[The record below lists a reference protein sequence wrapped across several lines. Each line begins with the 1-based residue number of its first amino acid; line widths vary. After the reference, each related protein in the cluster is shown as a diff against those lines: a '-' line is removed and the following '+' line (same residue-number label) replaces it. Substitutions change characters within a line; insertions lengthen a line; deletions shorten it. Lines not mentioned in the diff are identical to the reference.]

1 MTTASATTARV
12 ERIAMGVTCVATVV
26 GIDSIDLAVRCLDLV
41 EEFESLWSRFIP
53 TSDISRL
60 NSANGQPTLVDEK
73 TLTLLHHMIAAHQ
86 ATDGAY
92 NPTRLPL
99 QIATGDASSLIND
112 RRTELPADAAVF
124 SQLSGIHIFHDGK
137 VSLPRGM
144 TLDAGGIGKGLA
156 ADLILQFAL
165 EHGAQAACIN
175 LGGDMAI
182 NTGDS
187 VGWDVEIL
195 SPIDSEVIL
204 DTVRIAVGAV
214 ATSSLFARQRTRA
227 GITSHLF
234 SDSSAHDTQHTVGA
248 TVIANSAAWSE
259 AWTKYAILSN
269 PAQAID
275 TLTQVGLAGMLISAD
290 GHTTRTESWK
300 TFTHD

>member
-60 NSANGQPTLVDEK
+60 NNANGQPTLVDEK

-86 ATDGAY
+86 ATEGAY

-156 ADLILQFAL
+156 ADLVLHFAL

-175 LGGDMAI
+175 LGGDKAI

-214 ATSSLFARQRTRA
+214 ATSSLFARQRNGA

-234 SDSSAHDTQHTVGA
+234 TDSSAHDTQHTVGA

-269 PAQAID
+269 PELAID
-275 TLTQVGLAGMLISAD
+275 TLTSTGLAAMLVSAN
-290 GHTTRTESWK
+290 GQITQTQSWK

>member
-1 MTTASATTARV
+1 MNSASVTTARV

-26 GIDSIDLAVRCLDLV
+26 GTNSHEIAVRCLDLV

-214 ATSSLFARQRTRA
+214 ATSSLFARQRNGA

-234 SDSSAHDTQHTVGA
+234 TDSSAHDTQHTVGA

-269 PAQAID
+269 PELAID
-275 TLTQVGLAGMLISAD
+275 TLTSTGLAAMLVSAN
-290 GHTTRTESWK
+290 GQITQTQSWK

>member
-1 MTTASATTARV
+1 MNSASVSTARV

-26 GIDSIDLAVRCLDLV
+26 GTNSHEIAVRCLDLV

-60 NSANGQPTLVDEK
+60 NCANGQPTLVDDR
-73 TLTLLHHMIAAHQ
+73 TLTLIHNMIAAHQ
-86 ATDGAY
+86 ATAGAY

-99 QIATGDASSLIND
+99 QIAAGDASSLITD
-112 RRTELPADAAVF
+112 RRTELPADAVVF
-124 SQLSGIHIFHDGK
+124 SHLSGIHIFHDGK

-156 ADLILQFAL
+156 ADFILQFAL
-165 EHGAQAACIN
+165 EQGAEGACIN

-187 VGWDVEIL
+187 IGWDVEIL
-195 SPIDSEVIL
+195 SPIDTGVIL
-204 DTVRIAVGAV
+204 DTIRIAVGGV
-214 ATSSLFARQRTRA
+214 ATSSLFARQRHSA
-227 GITSHLF
+227 GIASHLF

-259 AWTKYAILSN
+259 AWTKYVILSN
-269 PAQAID
+269 PARAID
-275 TLTQVGLAGMLISAD
+275 TLTSTGLAAMLVSAD

-300 TFTHD
+300 TFTHE

>member
-1 MTTASATTARV
+1 M
-12 ERIAMGVTCVATVV
+12 ATVV

-214 ATSSLFARQRTRA
+214 ATSSLFARQTNGA

-234 SDSSAHDTQHTVGA
+234 TDSSAHDTQHTVGA

-269 PAQAID
+269 PELAID
-275 TLTQVGLAGMLISAD
+275 TLTSTGLAAMLVSAN
-290 GHTTRTESWK
+290 GQITQTQSWK

>member
-1 MTTASATTARV
+1 MATTSATTARV

-26 GIDSIDLAVRCLDLV
+26 GIGSHDLAVDCLDLV
-41 EEFESLWSRFIP
+41 EELESLWSRFIP
-53 TSDISRL
+53 TSDISQL
-60 NSANGQPTLVDEK
+60 NSANGQPTVVDRR
-73 TLTLLHHMIAAHQ
+73 TLTLIHHMIAAHQ

-99 QIATGDASSLIND
+99 QIAAGDASSLITD
-112 RRTELPADAAVF
+112 RRTELPVDATIF

-156 ADLILQFAL
+156 ADLILRVAL
-165 EHGAQAACIN
+165 EQGAEGACIN

-195 SPIDSEVIL
+195 SPIDTGVIL
-204 DTVRIAVGAV
+204 DTIRIAVGGV
-214 ATSSLFARQRTRA
+214 ATSSLFARQRTGA

-248 TVIANSAAWSE
+248 TVFANSAAWSE

-275 TLTQVGLAGMLISAD
+275 TLTSTGLAGMLVSAD

>member
-26 GIDSIDLAVRCLDLV
+26 GIDSHDLAVRCLDLI

-60 NSANGQPTLVDEK
+60 NCANGQPTSVDEK
-73 TLTLLHHMIAAHQ
+73 TLTLIHHMIAAHQ
-86 ATDGAY
+86 ATEGAY

-99 QIATGDASSLIND
+99 QIAAGDAQSLIND
-112 RRTELPADAAVF
+112 RNTTLAANATVF
-124 SQLSGIHIFHDGK
+124 SQLSGIQIFHDGK

-156 ADLILQFAL
+156 ADLILQFAQ
-165 EHGAQAACIN
+165 EQGAEAVCIN

-187 VGWDVEIL
+187 IGWDVQIL
-195 SPIDSEVIL
+195 SPVDPEVIL
-204 DTVRIAVGAV
+204 DTVRISVGGV
-214 ATSSLFARQRTRA
+214 ATSSLFARQRNGA
-227 GITSHLF
+227 GIASHLF
-234 SDSSAHDTQHTVGA
+234 TDSSAHDTNHTVGA

-259 AWTKYAILSN
+259 AWTKCAILSN
-269 PAQAID
+269 PVHAID
-275 TLTQVGLAGMLISAD
+275 MLTSTGLAALLVSAD

-300 TFTHD
+300 TFTHE

>member
-1 MTTASATTARV
+1 MATTSATTARV

-26 GIDSIDLAVRCLDLV
+26 GIGSHDLAVDCLDLV
-41 EEFESLWSRFIP
+41 EELESLWSRFIP

-60 NSANGQPTLVDEK
+60 NSANGQPTVVDRR
-73 TLTLLHHMIAAHQ
+73 TLTLIHHMIAAHQ

-99 QIATGDASSLIND
+99 QIAAGDASSLITD
-112 RRTELPADAAVF
+112 RRTELPVDATIF

-156 ADLILQFAL
+156 ADLILRVAL
-165 EHGAQAACIN
+165 EQGAEGACIN

-195 SPIDSEVIL
+195 SPIDTGVIL
-204 DTVRIAVGAV
+204 DTIRIAVGGV
-214 ATSSLFARQRTRA
+214 ATSSLFARQRTSA

-248 TVIANSAAWSE
+248 TVFANSAAWSE

-275 TLTQVGLAGMLISAD
+275 TLTSTGLAGMLVSAD

>member
-1 MTTASATTARV
+1 MNSASVTTARV

-26 GIDSIDLAVRCLDLV
+26 GTNSHEIAVRCLDLV

-60 NSANGQPTLVDEK
+60 NSANGQPTVVDDR
-73 TLTLLHHMIAAHQ
+73 TLTLIHHMIAAHQ

-99 QIATGDASSLIND
+99 QIAAGDASSLITD
-112 RRTELPADAAVF
+112 RRTELPADATVF

-156 ADLILQFAL
+156 ADLILRVAL
-165 EHGAQAACIN
+165 EQGAEGACIN

-195 SPIDSEVIL
+195 SPIDTGVIL
-204 DTVRIAVGAV
+204 DTIRIAVGGV
-214 ATSSLFARQRTRA
+214 ATASLFARQRRSA
-227 GITSHLF
+227 GIASHLF

-275 TLTQVGLAGMLISAD
+275 TLTSTGLAAMLVSAD

-300 TFTHD
+300 TFTHE

>member
-26 GIDSIDLAVRCLDLV
+26 GIDSHDLAVRCLDLV

-60 NSANGQPTLVDEK
+60 NSANGQPTLVDNR
-73 TLTLLHHMIAAHQ
+73 TLALIHHMIAAHQ

-99 QIATGDASSLIND
+99 QIAAGDTQSLIND
-112 RRTELPADAAVF
+112 RSTTLAASATVF
-124 SQLSGIHIFHDGK
+124 SHLSGIQIFHDGK

-156 ADLILQFAL
+156 ADLILQYAL
-165 EHGAQAACIN
+165 EQGAQAACIN

-187 VGWDVEIL
+187 IGWDVEIL
-195 SPIDSEVIL
+195 SPIDTGVIL
-204 DTVRIAVGAV
+204 DTIRIAVGGV

-248 TVIANSAAWSE
+248 TVITNSAAWSE

-269 PAQAID
+269 SAQAID
-275 TLTQVGLAGMLISAD
+275 MLTSTGLAAMLVSAD
-290 GHTTRTESWK
+290 GHATRTESWK
-300 TFTHD
+300 TFTHE

>member
-1 MTTASATTARV
+1 MSSASATTARV

-26 GIDSIDLAVRCLDLV
+26 GANSHAMAVRCLDLV

-60 NSANGQPTLVDEK
+60 NNTNGQPTLVDER
-73 TLTLLHHMIAAHQ
+73 TLTLIHHMIAAHQ

-92 NPTRLPL
+92 NPTLLPL
-99 QIATGDASSLIND
+99 QIAAGDAHSLIND
-112 RRTELPADAAVF
+112 RSTELLTDSIVF
-124 SQLSGIHIFHDGK
+124 SHLSGIHIFHDGK

-165 EHGAQAACIN
+165 DQGAEGACIN

-187 VGWDVEIL
+187 IGWDVEIV
-195 SPIDSEVIL
+195 SPLDPDAIL

-214 ATSSLFARQRTRA
+214 ATSSLFARQRNSA

-275 TLTQVGLAGMLISAD
+275 TLTSTGLAAMLVSAD
-290 GHTTRTESWK
+290 GQITRTESWK

>member
-1 MTTASATTARV
+1 MSSASATTARV

-26 GIDSIDLAVRCLDLV
+26 GANSHAMAVRCLDLV

-60 NSANGQPTLVDEK
+60 NNTNGHPTLVDER
-73 TLTLLHHMIAAHQ
+73 TLTLIHHMIAAHQ
-86 ATDGAY
+86 ATDGAF
-92 NPTRLPL
+92 NPTRLTL
-99 QIATGDASSLIND
+99 QIAAGDTHSLING
-112 RRTELPADAAVF
+112 RSTTLEAHASVF
-124 SQLSGIHIFHDGK
+124 SHLSGIHIFHDGK

-165 EHGAQAACIN
+165 DQGAEGACIN

-187 VGWDVEIL
+187 IGWDVEIV
-195 SPIDSEVIL
+195 SPFDPEVIL
-204 DTVRIAVGAV
+204 DTVRISVGGV
-214 ATSSLFARQRTRA
+214 ATSSLFARQRNSA

-248 TVIANSAAWSE
+248 TVIANSTAWSE

-275 TLTQVGLAGMLISAD
+275 TLTSTGLAAMLVSAD
-290 GHTTRTESWK
+290 GQITRTESWK

>member
-12 ERIAMGVTCVATVV
+12 ERIAMGVTCVTTVV
-26 GIDSIDLAVRCLDLV
+26 GISSHDLAMRCLDLV

-53 TSDISRL
+53 TSDISQL
-60 NSANGQPTLVDEK
+60 NSANGQPTLVDPR
-73 TLTLLHHMIAAHQ
+73 TLTLIHHMIAAHQ

-99 QIATGDASSLIND
+99 QIAAGDSQSLINEKS
-112 RRTELPADAAVF
+112 TEIPAGSIVF
-124 SQLSGIHIFHDGK
+124 SDLSGIQIFHDGK

-156 ADLILQFAL
+156 ADLILHGAL
-165 EHGAQAACIN
+165 EQGAEAACIN

-187 VGWDVEIL
+187 IGWDVEIL
-195 SPIDSEVIL
+195 SPFDHEVVL
-204 DTVRIAVGAV
+204 DTIRISVGGV
-214 ATSSLFARQRTRA
+214 ATSSLFARQRTSA

-234 SDSSAHDTQHTVGA
+234 NNSSAHDTQHTVGA

-269 PAQAID
+269 PPLAID
-275 TLTQVGLAGMLISAD
+275 TLTQAGIAGMLVSAD

>member
-1 MTTASATTARV
+1 
-12 ERIAMGVTCVATVV
+12 MGVTCVATVV
-26 GIDSIDLAVRCLDLV
+26 GTHSHEIAVRCLDLV

-60 NSANGQPTLVDEK
+60 NSANGRPTLVDER
-73 TLTLLHHMIAAHQ
+73 TLTLIHHVIAAHQ

-92 NPTRLPL
+92 NPTLLPL
-99 QIATGDASSLIND
+99 QIAAGDTNSLIND
-112 RRTELPADAAVF
+112 RNTELAADSIVY

-165 EHGAQAACIN
+165 EQGAEGACIN

-195 SPIDSEVIL
+195 SPVDPRVIL
-204 DTVRIAVGAV
+204 DTARIAVGAV

-227 GITSHLF
+227 GINSHLF
-234 SDSSAHDTQHTVGA
+234 NTSSAHDTNHTVGA

-275 TLTQVGLAGMLISAD
+275 TLTRAGLAAMLVSAD
-290 GHTTRTESWK
+290 GHTTQTESWK

>member
-60 NSANGQPTLVDEK
+60 NSANGQPTLVDNR
-73 TLTLLHHMIAAHQ
+73 TLTLIHHMIAAHQ

-99 QIATGDASSLIND
+99 QIAAGDTQSLIND
-112 RRTELPADAAVF
+112 RSTTLAASATVF
-124 SQLSGIHIFHDGK
+124 SHLSGIQIFHDGK

-156 ADLILQFAL
+156 ADLILQYAL
-165 EHGAQAACIN
+165 EQGAQAACIN

-187 VGWDVEIL
+187 IGWDVEIL
-195 SPIDSEVIL
+195 SPIDTGVIL
-204 DTVRIAVGAV
+204 DTIRIAVGGV

-248 TVIANSAAWSE
+248 TVITNSAAWSE

-269 PAQAID
+269 SAQAID
-275 TLTQVGLAGMLISAD
+275 MLTSTGLAALLVSAD

>member
-1 MTTASATTARV
+1 
-12 ERIAMGVTCVATVV
+12 
-26 GIDSIDLAVRCLDLV
+26 
-41 EEFESLWSRFIP
+41 
-53 TSDISRL
+53 
-60 NSANGQPTLVDEK
+60 
-73 TLTLLHHMIAAHQ
+73 MIAAHQ
-86 ATDGAY
+86 ATAGAY

-99 QIATGDASSLIND
+99 QIAAGDTQSLIND
-112 RRTELPADAAVF
+112 KSTTLTASATVF
-124 SQLSGIHIFHDGK
+124 LHLSGIQIFHDGK

-165 EHGAQAACIN
+165 EQGAQAACIN

-187 VGWDVEIL
+187 IGWDVEIL
-195 SPIDSEVIL
+195 SPIDTGVIL
-204 DTVRIAVGAV
+204 DTIRIAVGGV

-248 TVIANSAAWSE
+248 TVITNSAAWSE

-269 PAQAID
+269 SAQAID
-275 TLTQVGLAGMLISAD
+275 MLTSTGLAAMLVSAD
-290 GHTTRTESWK
+290 GHATRTESWK

>member
-1 MTTASATTARV
+1 
-12 ERIAMGVTCVATVV
+12 MGVTCVVTVV
-26 GIDSIDLAVRCLDLV
+26 GSNSHEIALHCLDLV
-41 EEFESLWSRFIP
+41 EELESLWSRFIP

-60 NSANGQPTLVDEK
+60 NIANGQPTVVDER
-73 TLTLLHHMIAAHQ
+73 TLTLIHHMIAAHQ
-86 ATDGAY
+86 ATEGAY

-99 QIATGDASSLIND
+99 QIAAGDTHSLIND
-112 RRTELPADAAVF
+112 RNTELATGSIVY

-156 ADLILQFAL
+156 ADLILRVAL
-165 EHGAQAACIN
+165 EQGADGACIN
-175 LGGDMAI
+175 LGGDIAI

-187 VGWDVEIL
+187 IGWDVEIL
-195 SPIDSEVIL
+195 SPFDPGVIL
-204 DTVRIAVGAV
+204 DTVRVSVGGV
-214 ATSSLFARQRTRA
+214 ATSSLFARQRNSA
-227 GITSHLF
+227 GIASHLF

-275 TLTQVGLAGMLISAD
+275 TLTSTGLAALLVSAD

-300 TFTHD
+300 TFTND

>member
-1 MTTASATTARV
+1 
-12 ERIAMGVTCVATVV
+12 MGVTCVATVV
-26 GIDSIDLAVRCLDLV
+26 GTHSHEIAVRCLDLV

-60 NSANGQPTLVDEK
+60 NSANGRPTLVDER
-73 TLTLLHHMIAAHQ
+73 TLTLIHHMIAAHQ

-92 NPTRLPL
+92 NPTLLPL
-99 QIATGDASSLIND
+99 QIAAGDTNSLIND
-112 RRTELPADAAVF
+112 RNTELAADSIVY

-165 EHGAQAACIN
+165 EQGAEGACIN

-195 SPIDSEVIL
+195 SPVDPRVIL
-204 DTVRIAVGAV
+204 DTARIAVGAV

-227 GITSHLF
+227 GINSHLF
-234 SDSSAHDTQHTVGA
+234 NTSSAHDTNHTVGA

-275 TLTQVGLAGMLISAD
+275 TLTSTGLAAMLVSAD
-290 GHTTRTESWK
+290 GHTTRTESWN

>member
-1 MTTASATTARV
+1 MNSASVTTSRV
-12 ERIAMGVTCVATVV
+12 ERIAMGVTCVATIV
-26 GIDSIDLAVRCLDLV
+26 GTDSQEIALHCLDLV

-60 NSANGQPTLVDEK
+60 NRANGQPTAVDER
-73 TLTLLHHMIAAHQ
+73 TLTLIQHMIAAHQ
-86 ATDGAY
+86 ATEGAY
-92 NPTRLPL
+92 NPTLLPL
-99 QIATGDASSLIND
+99 QIAAGDTHSLINA
-112 RRTELPADAAVF
+112 RNTELAAGSIVY

-156 ADLILQFAL
+156 ADLILGVAL
-165 EHGAQAACIN
+165 EQGADGACIN

-187 VGWDVEIL
+187 IGWDVEIL
-195 SPIDSEVIL
+195 SPVDPEVIL
-204 DTVRIAVGAV
+204 NTIRIAVGGV
-214 ATSSLFARQRTRA
+214 ATSSLFARQRTSA
-227 GITSHLF
+227 GISSHLF
-234 SDSSAHDTQHTVGA
+234 NLSAAHDTQHTVGA

-259 AWTKYAILSN
+259 AWTKYAILSD

-275 TLTQVGLAGMLISAD
+275 TLTQAGLAGMLVSAD
-290 GHTTRTESWK
+290 GHTTRTETWK
-300 TFTHD
+300 TFTND

>member
-214 ATSSLFARQRTRA
+214 ATSSLFARQRNGA

-234 SDSSAHDTQHTVGA
+234 TDSSAHDTQHTVGA

-269 PAQAID
+269 PELAID
-275 TLTQVGLAGMLISAD
+275 TLTSTGLAAMLVSAN
-290 GHTTRTESWK
+290 GQITQTQSWK

>member
-60 NSANGQPTLVDEK
+60 NSANGQPTLVDDR
-73 TLTLLHHMIAAHQ
+73 TLTLIHHMIAAHQ
-86 ATDGAY
+86 ATAGAY

-99 QIATGDASSLIND
+99 QIGAGDASSLIND
-112 RRTELPADAAVF
+112 RRTELPADAVVF
-124 SQLSGIHIFHDGK
+124 SHLSGIHIFHDGK

-165 EHGAQAACIN
+165 EQGAQAACIN
-175 LGGDMAI
+175 LGGDMVI

-187 VGWDVEIL
+187 IGWDVEIL
-195 SPIDSEVIL
+195 SPIDTGVIL
-204 DTVRIAVGAV
+204 DTIRIAVGGV

-248 TVIANSAAWSE
+248 TVITNSAAWSE

-275 TLTQVGLAGMLISAD
+275 TLTSTGLAAMLVSAD

-300 TFTHD
+300 TFTHE

>member
-1 MTTASATTARV
+1 
-12 ERIAMGVTCVATVV
+12 MGVTCVATVV
-26 GIDSIDLAVRCLDLV
+26 GIDSIDLAERCLDLV

-60 NSANGQPTLVDEK
+60 NSANGQPTLVDNR
-73 TLTLLHHMIAAHQ
+73 TLTLIHHMIAAHQ
-86 ATDGAY
+86 ATEGSY

-99 QIATGDASSLIND
+99 QIAAGDAQSLIND
-112 RRTELPADAAVF
+112 RNTTLAANATVF
-124 SQLSGIHIFHDGK
+124 SQLSGIQIFHDGK

-156 ADLILQFAL
+156 ADLILHFAQ
-165 EHGAQAACIN
+165 EHGAQGACIN

-187 VGWDVEIL
+187 IGWDVEIL
-195 SPIDSEVIL
+195 SPVDPEVIL
-204 DTVRIAVGAV
+204 DTVRISIGGV
-214 ATSSLFARQRTRA
+214 ATSSLFARQRNGA
-227 GITSHLF
+227 GIASHLF
-234 SDSSAHDTQHTVGA
+234 TDSSAHDTNHTVGA

-269 PAQAID
+269 PVHAID
-275 TLTQVGLAGMLISAD
+275 MLTSTGLAALLVSAD

-300 TFTHD
+300 TFTHE

>member
-1 MTTASATTARV
+1 
-12 ERIAMGVTCVATVV
+12 MGVTCVVTVV
-26 GIDSIDLAVRCLDLV
+26 GSNSHEIALHCLDLV
-41 EEFESLWSRFIP
+41 EELESLWSRFIP

-60 NSANGQPTLVDEK
+60 NIANGQPTVVDER
-73 TLTLLHHMIAAHQ
+73 TLTLIHHMIAAHQ

-99 QIATGDASSLIND
+99 QIAAGDAHSLIND
-112 RRTELPADAAVF
+112 RNTELATDSIVF
-124 SQLSGIHIFHDGK
+124 PQLSGIHIFHDGK

-156 ADLILQFAL
+156 ADLILRVAL
-165 EHGAQAACIN
+165 EQGADGACIN

-187 VGWDVEIL
+187 IGWDVEIL
-195 SPIDSEVIL
+195 SPFDPGVIL
-204 DTVRIAVGAV
+204 DTVRVSVGGV
-214 ATSSLFARQRTRA
+214 ATSSLFARQRNSA
-227 GITSHLF
+227 GIASHLF

-275 TLTQVGLAGMLISAD
+275 TLTSTGLAALLVSAD
-290 GHTTRTESWK
+290 GHTTRSESWK
-300 TFTHD
+300 TFTND

>member
-1 MTTASATTARV
+1 MSSASTTTARV
-12 ERIAMGVTCVATVV
+12 ERIAMGVTCVVTVV
-26 GIDSIDLAVRCLDLV
+26 GSNSHEIALHCLDLV
-41 EEFESLWSRFIP
+41 EELESLWSRFIP

-60 NSANGQPTLVDEK
+60 NIANGQPTVVDER
-73 TLTLLHHMIAAHQ
+73 TLTLIHHMIAAHQ

-99 QIATGDASSLIND
+99 QIAAGDAHSLIND
-112 RRTELPADAAVF
+112 RNTELATDSIVF
-124 SQLSGIHIFHDGK
+124 PQLSGIHIFHDGK

-156 ADLILQFAL
+156 ADLILRVAL
-165 EHGAQAACIN
+165 EQGADGACIN

-187 VGWDVEIL
+187 IGWDVEII
-195 SPIDSEVIL
+195 SPIDHGVVL
-204 DTVRIAVGAV
+204 DTIRITVGGV
-214 ATSSLFARQRTRA
+214 ATSSLFARQRNSA
-227 GITSHLF
+227 GIASHLF

-275 TLTQVGLAGMLISAD
+275 TLTSTGLAALLVSAD
-290 GHTTRTESWK
+290 GHTTRSESWK
-300 TFTHD
+300 TFTND

>member
-1 MTTASATTARV
+1 MTVASATTARV

-26 GIDSIDLAVRCLDLV
+26 GIDSTVLAVRCLDLV

-60 NSANGQPTLVDEK
+60 NSANGQPTLVDDR
-73 TLTLLHHMIAAHQ
+73 TLTLIHHMIAAHQ

-99 QIATGDASSLIND
+99 QIAAGDTQSLIND
-112 RRTELPADAAVF
+112 RSTTLVAGATVF
-124 SQLSGIHIFHDGK
+124 SHLSGIHIFHDGK

-156 ADLILQFAL
+156 ADLILQFVL
-165 EHGAQAACIN
+165 EQGAQAACIN

-182 NTGDS
+182 NTGDCI
-187 VGWDVEIL
+187 GWDIEIL
-195 SPIDSEVIL
+195 SPLDPGVIL
-204 DTVRIAVGAV
+204 DTVRVSVGGV
-214 ATSSLFARQRTRA
+214 ATSSLFARQRNSA
-227 GITSHLF
+227 GIASHLF
-234 SDSSAHDTQHTVGA
+234 TDSSAHDTQHTVGA

-259 AWTKYAILSN
+259 AWTKYAILSK
-269 PAQAID
+269 PTQAID
-275 TLTQVGLAGMLISAD
+275 TLTSTGLAAMLVSGD

-300 TFTHD
+300 TFTHE

>member
-1 MTTASATTARV
+1 MTTTAVTTARV
-12 ERIAMGVTCVATVV
+12 ERMAMGVTCIATVASQ
-26 GIDSIDLAVRCLDLV
+26 DSSRVAEKCLDVV
-41 EEFESLWSRFIP
+41 EELEALWSRFIQ

-60 NSANGQPTLVDEK
+60 NTANGQPTLVDERTV
-73 TLTLLHHMIAAHQ
+73 TLIHHMIAAHQ
-86 ATDGAY
+86 ATDGAF

-99 QIATGDASSLIND
+99 QFAAGDVKSLVTD
-112 RRTELPADAAVF
+112 RTTDLPTDSIIF
-124 SQLSGIHIFHDGK
+124 SDLSGIQIFHDGK

-156 ADLILQFAL
+156 ADLVLRTAFEL
-165 EHGAQAACIN
+165 GATAACIN

-187 VGWDVEIL
+187 IGWDVEIL
-195 SPIDSEVIL
+195 SPHDHEVIL
-204 DTVRIAVGAV
+204 DTVRISEGGV
-214 ATSSLFARQRTRA
+214 ATSSLFARQRTDA

-234 SDSSAHDTQHTVGA
+234 TGSSAHDTQHTVGA

-259 AWTKYAILSN
+259 AWTKYAILSDL
-269 PAQAID
+269 AQAIN
-275 TLTQVGLAGMLISAD
+275 TLNQVGLAGMLVSAD
-290 GHTTRTESWK
+290 GQITRTESWK

>member
-1 MTTASATTARV
+1 MSSASATTARV

-26 GIDSIDLAVRCLDLV
+26 GTNSHAIAVRCLDLV

-60 NSANGQPTLVDEK
+60 NNANGQPTLVDER
-73 TLTLLHHMIAAHQ
+73 TLTLIHHMIAAHQ

-92 NPTRLPL
+92 NPTLLPL
-99 QIATGDASSLIND
+99 QIAAGDTHSLIND
-112 RRTELPADAAVF
+112 RSTELLTDSIVF
-124 SQLSGIHIFHDGK
+124 SHLSGIHIFHDGK

-165 EHGAQAACIN
+165 DQGAEGACIN

-187 VGWDVEIL
+187 IGWDVEIV
-195 SPIDSEVIL
+195 SPLDPDAIL
-204 DTVRIAVGAV
+204 DIVRIAVGAV
-214 ATSSLFARQRTRA
+214 ATSSLFARQRNSA

-248 TVIANSAAWSE
+248 TVMANSAAWSE

-269 PAQAID
+269 STQAFD
-275 TLTQVGLAGMLISAD
+275 TLTSTGLAAMLVSAD
-290 GHTTRTESWK
+290 GQITRTESWK

>member
-1 MTTASATTARV
+1 MTTTSATTARV

-26 GIDSIDLAVRCLDLV
+26 GIDSHDLAVRCLDLV
-41 EEFESLWSRFIP
+41 EEIESLWSRFIP

-60 NSANGQPTLVDEK
+60 NSANGQPTLVDDK
-73 TLTLLHHMIAAHQ
+73 TLKLLHHMITAHQ
-86 ATDGAY
+86 ATEGAY
-92 NPTRLPL
+92 NPTLLPL
-99 QIATGDASSLIND
+99 QIAAGDTYSLIND
-112 RRTELPADAAVF
+112 RSTTLAPNATVF
-124 SQLSGIHIFHDGK
+124 SQLSGIQIFHDGK

-156 ADLILQFAL
+156 ADLILRFAL
-165 EHGAQAACIN
+165 EHGAEGVCIN

-187 VGWDVEIL
+187 IGWDVEIL
-195 SPIDSEVIL
+195 SPVDPEVIL
-204 DTVRIAVGAV
+204 DTVRISVGGV
-214 ATSSLFARQRTRA
+214 ATSSLFTRQRNSA
-227 GITSHLF
+227 GIASHLF
-234 SDSSAHDTQHTVGA
+234 TDSSAHDTQHTVGA

-275 TLTQVGLAGMLISAD
+275 TLTSTGLAAMLVSAD

>member
-1 MTTASATTARV
+1 MATTSATTARV

-26 GIDSIDLAVRCLDLV
+26 GIGSHDLAVDCLDLV
-41 EEFESLWSRFIP
+41 EELESLWSRFIP
-53 TSDISRL
+53 TSDISQL
-60 NSANGQPTLVDEK
+60 NSANGQPTVVDRR
-73 TLTLLHHMIAAHQ
+73 TLTHIHHMIAAHQ

-99 QIATGDASSLIND
+99 QIAAGDASSLITD
-112 RRTELPADAAVF
+112 RRTELPVDATIF

-156 ADLILQFAL
+156 ADLILRVAL
-165 EHGAQAACIN
+165 EQGAEGACIN

-195 SPIDSEVIL
+195 SPIDTGVIL
-204 DTVRIAVGAV
+204 DTIRIAVGGV
-214 ATSSLFARQRTRA
+214 ATSSLFARQRTSA

-248 TVIANSAAWSE
+248 TVFANSAAWSE

-275 TLTQVGLAGMLISAD
+275 TLTSTGLAGMLVSAD

>member
-1 MTTASATTARV
+1 MNSASVTTARV
-12 ERIAMGVTCVATVV
+12 ERIAMGVTCVATLV
-26 GIDSIDLAVRCLDLV
+26 GTNSHEKAVRCLDLV

-60 NSANGQPTLVDEK
+60 NSANGQPTVVDDR
-73 TLTLLHHMIAAHQ
+73 TLTLIHHMIAAHQ

-99 QIATGDASSLIND
+99 QIAAGDASSLITD
-112 RRTELPADAAVF
+112 RRTELPVDATIF

-156 ADLILQFAL
+156 ADLILRVAL
-165 EHGAQAACIN
+165 EQGAEGACIN

-195 SPIDSEVIL
+195 SPIDTGVIL
-204 DTVRIAVGAV
+204 DTIRIAVGGV
-214 ATSSLFARQRTRA
+214 ATSSLFARQRTSA

-248 TVIANSAAWSE
+248 TVFANSAAWSE

-275 TLTQVGLAGMLISAD
+275 TLTSTGLAGMLVSAD

>member
-1 MTTASATTARV
+1 MATASATTARV
-12 ERIAMGVTCVATVV
+12 ERTAMGVTCVATVV
-26 GIDSIDLAVRCLDLV
+26 GIDSIDLAVRCLELV

-60 NSANGQPTLVDEK
+60 NSANGQPTAVDER
-73 TLTLLHHMIAAHQ
+73 TLTLIHHMIAAHQ

-99 QIATGDASSLIND
+99 QIAAGDASSLIND
-112 RRTELPADAAVF
+112 KSTELPTDATVF
-124 SQLSGIHIFHDGK
+124 SQLSGIHMFHDGK

-165 EHGAQAACIN
+165 EQGVEAACIN

-187 VGWDVEIL
+187 VGWDVEII
-195 SPIDSEVIL
+195 SPIDDGVVL
-204 DTVRIAVGAV
+204 DTVRISVGGV
-214 ATSSLFARQRTRA
+214 ATSSLFARQRTGA
-227 GITSHLF
+227 GIASHLF
-234 SDSSAHDTQHTVGA
+234 NNSSAHDTQHTVGA

-269 PAQAID
+269 PAQAIN
-275 TLTQVGLAGMLISAD
+275 TLTSTGLAGMLVSAD
-290 GHTTRTESWK
+290 GHATRTESWK

>member
-26 GIDSIDLAVRCLDLV
+26 GINSIDLAVRCLDLV

-60 NSANGQPTLVDEK
+60 NNANGQPTLVDKK

-92 NPTRLPL
+92 NPTLLPL
-99 QIATGDASSLIND
+99 QIAAGDASSLIND
-112 RRTELPADAAVF
+112 RRTELSADAAVF
-124 SQLSGIHIFHDGK
+124 SRLSGIHIFHDGK

-156 ADLILQFAL
+156 ADLVLHFAL

-214 ATSSLFARQRTRA
+214 ATSSLFARQRNGA

-234 SDSSAHDTQHTVGA
+234 TDSSAHDTQHTVGA

-269 PAQAID
+269 PELAID
-275 TLTQVGLAGMLISAD
+275 TLTSTGLAAMLVSAN
-290 GHTTRTESWK
+290 GQITQTQSWK

>member
-73 TLTLLHHMIAAHQ
+73 KLTLLHHMIAAHQ

-156 ADLILQFAL
+156 ADLVLHFAL

-214 ATSSLFARQRTRA
+214 ATSSLFARQRNGA

-234 SDSSAHDTQHTVGA
+234 TDSSAHDTQHTVGA

-269 PAQAID
+269 PELAID
-275 TLTQVGLAGMLISAD
+275 TLTSTGLAAMLVSAN
-290 GHTTRTESWK
+290 GQITQTQSWK

>member
-26 GIDSIDLAVRCLDLV
+26 GIDSTDLAVRCLDLV

-60 NSANGQPTLVDEK
+60 NSANGQPTLVDNR
-73 TLTLLHHMIAAHQ
+73 TLTLIHHMIAAHQ
-86 ATDGAY
+86 ATAGAY

-99 QIATGDASSLIND
+99 QIAAGDAQSLIND
-112 RRTELPADAAVF
+112 RNTTLAANATVF
-124 SQLSGIHIFHDGK
+124 SQLSGIQIFHDGK

-156 ADLILQFAL
+156 ADLILRVAL
-165 EHGAQAACIN
+165 EQGAEGACIN

-187 VGWDVEIL
+187 IGWDVEIL
-195 SPIDSEVIL
+195 SPIDTGVIL
-204 DTVRIAVGAV
+204 DTIRIAVGGV

-248 TVIANSAAWSE
+248 TVITNSAAWSE

-269 PAQAID
+269 SAQAID
-275 TLTQVGLAGMLISAD
+275 MLTSTGLAAMLVSAD
-290 GHTTRTESWK
+290 GHATRTESWK

>member
-1 MTTASATTARV
+1 V
-12 ERIAMGVTCVATVV
+12 NER
-26 GIDSIDLAVRCLDLV
+26 
-41 EEFESLWSRFIP
+41 
-53 TSDISRL
+53 
-60 NSANGQPTLVDEK
+60 
-73 TLTLLHHMIAAHQ
+73 TLTLIHHMLAAHQ

-99 QIATGDASSLIND
+99 QIAAGDARSLIND
-112 RRTELPADAAVF
+112 RNTELAKDSIVF
-124 SQLSGIHIFHDGK
+124 PQLSGIHIFHDGK

-165 EHGAQAACIN
+165 EQGAEGACIN

-187 VGWDVEIL
+187 IGWDVEIL
-195 SPIDSEVIL
+195 SPFDPGVIL
-204 DTVRIAVGAV
+204 DTVRIAVGGV
-214 ATSSLFARQRTRA
+214 ATSSLFARQRTSA

-234 SDSSAHDTQHTVGA
+234 TNSSAHDTNHTVGA
-248 TVIANSAAWSE
+248 TIIANSAAWSE

-275 TLTQVGLAGMLISAD
+275 TLTSTGLAALLVSAD

-300 TFTHD
+300 TFTND

>member
-1 MTTASATTARV
+1 
-12 ERIAMGVTCVATVV
+12 MGVTCVATVV
-26 GIDSIDLAVRCLDLV
+26 GTNSHEIAERCLDRV

-60 NSANGQPTLVDEK
+60 NCANGQPTAVNER
-73 TLTLLHHMIAAHQ
+73 TLTLIHHMLAAHQ

-99 QIATGDASSLIND
+99 QIAAGDARSLIND
-112 RRTELPADAAVF
+112 RNTELAKDSIVF
-124 SQLSGIHIFHDGK
+124 PQLSGIHIFHDGK

-165 EHGAQAACIN
+165 EQGAEGACIN

-187 VGWDVEIL
+187 IGWDVEIL
-195 SPIDSEVIL
+195 SPFDPGVIL
-204 DTVRIAVGAV
+204 DTVRIAVGGV
-214 ATSSLFARQRTRA
+214 ATSSLFARQRTSA

-234 SDSSAHDTQHTVGA
+234 TNSSAHDTNHTVGA
-248 TVIANSAAWSE
+248 TIIANSAAWSE

-275 TLTQVGLAGMLISAD
+275 TLTSTGLAALLVSAHR
-290 GHTTRTESWK
+290 HTTRTESWK
-300 TFTHD
+300 TFTND

>member
-1 MTTASATTARV
+1 MTTTSATTARV

-26 GIDSIDLAVRCLDLV
+26 GIDSHDLAVRCLDLV
-41 EEFESLWSRFIP
+41 EEIESLWSRFVP

-60 NSANGQPTLVDEK
+60 NSANGQPTVVDDK
-73 TLTLLHHMIAAHQ
+73 TLMLLHHMIAAHQ
-86 ATDGAY
+86 ATEGAY
-92 NPTRLPL
+92 NPTLLPL
-99 QIATGDASSLIND
+99 QIAAGDTYSLIND
-112 RRTELPADAAVF
+112 RSTTLAPNAAVF
-124 SQLSGIHIFHDGK
+124 SQLSGIQIFHDGK

-156 ADLILQFAL
+156 ADLILRFAL
-165 EHGAQAACIN
+165 EHGAQWACIN
-175 LGGDMAI
+175 LGGDLAI

-187 VGWDVEIL
+187 IGWDVEIF
-195 SPIDSEVIL
+195 SPVDPEVIL
-204 DTVRIAVGAV
+204 DTVRISVGGV
-214 ATSSLFARQRTRA
+214 ATSSLFARQRNSA
-227 GITSHLF
+227 GIASHLF
-234 SDSSAHDTQHTVGA
+234 TDSSAHDTEHTVGA

-269 PAQAID
+269 PAQVID
-275 TLTQVGLAGMLISAD
+275 TLTSTGLAAMLVSAD